1 MLKSKLQYGLM
12 GVRSRNNAELKG
24 WTQRLEE
31 VLVLSDREQV
41 PLVIR
46 PITHNYSNNNSA
58 ASGKLAAYESVA
70 AGGSTNHMAAPE
82 WSNQTYLTL

>member
-12 GVRSRNNAELKG
+12 GVGSRNNAELKG

-31 VLVLSDREQV
+31 LLALSDREQV

-46 PITHNYSNNNSA
+46 PITHN
-58 ASGKLAAYESVA
+58 
-70 AGGSTNHMAAPE
+70 T
-82 WSNQTYLTL
+82 SNQGLLLQ

>member
-1 MLKSKLQYGLM
+1 M
-12 GVRSRNNAELKG
+12 GVSSPNNAELKG

-46 PITHNYSNNNSA
+46 PIMHNYSNNNSA

>member
-46 PITHNYSNNNSA
+46 PITHNTSNQ
-58 ASGKLAAYESVA
+58 GLLLQCERGGV
-70 AGGSTNHMAAPE
+70 GGSYIVLHVN
-82 WSNQTYLTL
+82 YICLI